1 MGLDFFRSIV
11 AACRAGQLRQRD
23 ARRFVTS
30 FLEAK
35 SKAVSSPSKR
45 DTGQCG
51 HHGLGMLHSP
61 PLGFLILKWGPQRH
75 GTLCLDL
82 LSLARACV
90 LARGSGQSG
99 QPQLV
104 GLVWALR
111 SRSGLTQ
118 PGLGQVF
125 GWESSLERV
134 KVRSEVGPKVSSGV
148 QLRQRLTSQVLNTST
163 PPYHRETLHPWQHH
177 CGHPAR

>member
-51 HHGLGMLHSP
+51 HHGLRMLRP
-61 PLGFLILKWGPQRH
+61 PLLRFLILQWGPQWH
-75 GTLCLDL
+75 GTLSLDL
-82 LSLARACV
+82 LSLTRASV
-90 LARGSGQSG
+90 LAGGSGQS
-99 QPQLV
+99 LV

-118 PGLGQVF
+118 PGLSQVF
-125 GWESSLERV
+125 G
-134 KVRSEVGPKVSSGV
+134 
-148 QLRQRLTSQVLNTST
+148 
-163 PPYHRETLHPWQHH
+163 
-177 CGHPAR
+177 